1 VTTPPAAFDAP
12 PERTTALP
20 RPKFSPAEKA
30 AGKRFRDDQ
39 TAALLASVEEQKAA
53 VKPGDPVFE
62 VYTDEEQIPSRSMLR
77 AVEVTDIPAGR
88 FGFWW
93 KTGKCSCG
101 QRATSKVGKFEDA
114 YLRPPL
120 QGRVARRS

>member
-1 VTTPPAAFDAP
+1 VVELPPPDKP
-12 PERTTALP
+12 PGGR
-20 RPKFSPAEKA
+20 
-30 AGKRFRDDQ
+30 
-39 TAALLASVEEQKAA
+39 
-53 VKPGDPVFE
+53 PVFE